1 LDLQVLV
8 AQLQIHEQL
17 VVILEQ
23 QVQVQQVLEQLV
35 QLVQVL
41 VLVQLVLV
49 QLVQEQQLV
58 VSPLELVE
66 HPCLPKNFGAQKK
79 LVQKNLMQGK
89 NLAYLF

>member
-17 VVILEQ
+17 VVMLEQ
-23 QVQVQQVLEQLV
+23 QVQEQRVQALV
-35 QLVQVL
+35 QLVR
-41 VLVQLVLV
+41 V

-66 HPCLPKNFGAQKK
+66 HPCLPKNFGVPKK
-79 LVQKNLMQGK
+79 LAQKNLMQQE
-89 NLAYLF
+89 NLVYLF

>member
-1 LDLQVLV
+1 LDLPVLV

-17 VVILEQ
+17 VVTLVQ
-23 QVQVQQVLEQLV
+23 QVQAQQVQA
-35 QLVQVL
+35 
-41 VLVQLVLV
+41 LVQLVLV
-49 QLVQEQQLV
+49 QQVQEQQVQEQQLV

>member
-1 LDLQVLV
+1 LDLPVLV

-23 QVQVQQVLEQLV
+23 LVQAQLLQLVLLQLVQVQQVR
-35 QLVQVL
+35 
-41 VLVQLVLV
+41 V

-66 HPCLPKNFGAQKK
+66 HPCLPKNFGVQKK
-79 LVQKNLMQGK
+79 LAQKNYLQQE
-89 NLAYLF
+89 NLVYLF

>member
-1 LDLQVLV
+1 LDLPVLV

-23 QVQVQQVLEQLV
+23 QVQAQQVQALV
-35 QLVQVL
+35 QLA
-41 VLVQLVLV
+41 LVQ
-49 QLVQEQQLV
+49 QEQEQELV

>member
-1 LDLQVLV
+1 LDPQVLV

-23 QVQVQQVLEQLV
+23 QVQEQLV
-35 QLVQVL
+35 QA
-41 VLVQLVLV
+41 LVQLALV
-49 QLVQEQQLV
+49 QQEQEQELV

-79 LVQKNLMQGK
+79 LAQKNYLQPE

>member
-1 LDLQVLV
+1 LDLPVLV

-23 QVQVQQVLEQLV
+23 QVQEQQVQEQQV
-35 QLVQVL
+35 QEQ
-41 VLVQLVLV
+41 LVQLVLV
-49 QLVQEQQLV
+49 QQVQEQQLV

>member
-1 LDLQVLV
+1 LV

-23 QVQVQQVLEQLV
+23 LVQALV
-35 QLVQVL
+35 QLVR
-41 VLVQLVLV
+41 VQLVRVQLVRV
-49 QLVQEQQLV
+49 QLVQEQRLV
-58 VSPLELVE
+58 VAPLELVE

>member
-1 LDLQVLV
+1 LDLQELV

-23 QVQVQQVLEQLV
+23 QPPSQQVQALV
-35 QLVQVL
+35 QLVQL
-41 VLVQLVLV
+41 Q
-49 QLVQEQQLV
+49 QEQEQELV

-66 HPCLPKNFGAQKK
+66 HPCLPKNFGVQKK
-79 LVQKNLMQGK
+79 LAQKNYLQPE

>member
-1 LDLQVLV
+1 LDLPVLV

-23 QVQVQQVLEQLV
+23 QVQEQQVQERLVQALVQLVRV

-41 VLVQLVLV
+41 L
-49 QLVQEQQLV
+49 LV

>member
-1 LDLQVLV
+1 LDLPVLV

-23 QVQVQQVLEQLV
+23 QPPSQQVQALV
-35 QLVQVL
+35 QLVQL
-41 VLVQLVLV
+41 Q
-49 QLVQEQQLV
+49 QEQEQELV